1 VKGIVRKVTDHTIPM
16 KRPITSR
23 PEAVVCHECGKPFTP
38 TGLAMHAGTAKCR
51 LTQRSVPLKA
61 ETEKEQERMRA
72 KSKAPVVKNVA
83 SALYRRN
90 LEGMC
95 GLESAS
101 TKLIHTDVDCLVLE
115 EYWVYEWVYRIW
127 KQQNDSGYTRTA
139 YALLEELNEMSQ
151 DQRESE
157 IGIIMLGMYA

>member
-1 VKGIVRKVTDHTIPM
+1 
-16 KRPITSR
+16 
-23 PEAVVCHECGKPFTP
+23 
-38 TGLAMHAGTAKCR
+38 
-51 LTQRSVPLKA
+51 
-61 ETEKEQERMRA
+61 MRA

-90 LEGMC
+90 LEDMC
-95 GLESAS
+95 GLEKAS
-101 TKLIHTDVDCLVLE
+101 TKLMHTDIDCTVLD

-151 DQRESE
+151 EQRESE

>member
-1 VKGIVRKVTDHTIPM
+1 MVKVTDHTKPM

-38 TGLAMHAGTAKCR
+38 TGLAMHSGTAKCR

-61 ETEKEQERMRA
+61 ATEMEQARMRSKC
-72 KSKAPVVKNVA
+72 KSPVVKNVA

-95 GLESAS
+95 GLEKAS
-101 TKLIHTDVDCLVLE
+101 TKLIHTDIDCLVLD
-115 EYWVYEWVYRIW
+115 EYWVHEWVYRIW
-127 KQQNDSGYTRTA
+127 KEQNDSGYTRNA
-139 YALLEELNEMSQ
+139 YSLLEKLNELPK

-157 IGIIMLGMYA
+157 IGLIMLGMYG

>member
-1 VKGIVRKVTDHTIPM
+1 
-16 KRPITSR
+16 
-23 PEAVVCHECGKPFTP
+23 
-38 TGLAMHAGTAKCR
+38 
-51 LTQRSVPLKA
+51 
-61 ETEKEQERMRA
+61 MRA
-72 KSKAPVVKNVA
+72 KCKSPVVKNVA

-90 LEGMC
+90 LEDMC
-95 GLESAS
+95 GLEKAS
-101 TKLIHTDVDCLVLE
+101 TKLIHTDIDCLVLD
-115 EYWVYEWVYRIW
+115 EYWVHEWVYRIW